1 MILMKLIDGDSPG
14 MSADP
19 HFESECVKMRKGERD
34 IRVMWDYGMLCRIIR
49 IGAFWQW
56 DPCDGDVFVR
66 VIDN

>member
-49 IGAFWQW
+49 RGAFW
-56 DPCDGDVFVR
+56 R
-66 VIDN
+66 

>member
-1 MILMKLIDGDSPG
+1 

-49 IGAFWQW
+49 RGAFW
-56 DPCDGDVFVR
+56 R
-66 VIDN
+66 